1 MRIPVVSAGDTNLRK
16 RATADLFAKHERAH
30 PCQVGLISEGQQVK
44 HETTVLFERARN
56 TNRLVHDRHFAVAL
70 LLGLLDTS
78 LRVAH
83 GVEILR
89 KFNLV
94 TRAQGLPKPVRL
106 VGHEVENAAV
116 LTKPGKPCAV
126 LALGISS
133 TTSAQSA
140 IQEPPRTPWG
150 DPDLQGVWDNR
161 TITPLERPQQFA
173 ERPSLTAEEA
183 VAYEAATAEQRV
195 NDRYYWD
202 RGTKTV
208 GDRRTSLII
217 DPVDG
222 RVPPL
227 TPAGQ
232 RRMEAGRSQ
241 GVNAAEERNP
251 SERCITRTVPR
262 LPGLYN
268 NHYQILQ
275 APGYVVIFSEM
286 IHHARIVP
294 LDGRLHLAENIRQW
308 NGDSR
313 GHWEEETLVIETTN
327 FTSRTNFLGSARNLH
342 LIERLVRVDAD
353 TIDYRFTASDATT
366 WSRSWTAQIPF
377 NRNEGRLYEY
387 VTVQGV
393 RRFGRSDATG

>member
-1 MRIPVVSAGDTNLRK
+1 MTLN
-16 RATADLFAKHERAH
+16 TANA
-30 PCQVGLISEGQQVK
+30 S
-44 HETTVLFERARN
+44 VL
-56 TNRLVHDRHFAVAL
+56 
-70 LLGLLDTS
+70 
-78 LRVAH
+78 
-83 GVEILR
+83 
-89 KFNLV
+89 
-94 TRAQGLPKPVRL
+94 
-106 VGHEVENAAV
+106 
-116 LTKPGKPCAV
+116 CAV

-140 IQEPPRTPWG
+140 VQEPPRTPWG

-202 RGTKTV
+202 RGIKTV
-208 GDRRTSLII
+208 SDRRTSLII

-241 GVNAAEERNP
+241 GVNAPEERNP

-294 LDGRLHLAENIRQW
+294 LDGRLHLAEHIRQW

-327 FTSRTNFLGSARNLH
+327 FTSRTNFRGSARNLH
-342 LIERLVRVDAD
+342 LVERLVRVDAD

-387 VTVQGV
+387 ACHEGNDGLAGILEVN
-393 RRFGRSDATG
+393 RNIEATETAERDPGASR